1 MDRIAVG
8 HVLFVYFIFG
18 CLRKITINE
27 YYLRHVSVCTSV
39 RLEQLGSHW
48 TDFHEILCLK
58 IFLKSVKKILA
69 KLRKTTI
76 TFVVYLCVRPLGTT
90 RLPLDG
96 FSWNLIF
103 ENFSKICRENSRK
116 ITKNDCYL
124 RHVSVCAFVR
134 MEQLGSRRTDFHEIL
149 FEDFLK
155 SVEKIQVNVKIVRE

>member
-1 MDRIAVG
+1 MLQFVRNRISGYYLYDFVYLTTVYVLLSYMKLCSLQSPVHAVALFVSLRCSTAETPVMDRIAVG

-96 FSWNLIF
+96 FS
-103 ENFSKICRENSRK
+103 
-116 ITKNDCYL
+116 
-124 RHVSVCAFVR
+124 
-134 MEQLGSRRTDFHEIL
+134 
-149 FEDFLK
+149 
-155 SVEKIQVNVKIVRE
+155 